1 MCEGLMC
8 RRVCECMRAELNAWC
23 LPWSFR
29 AFCAEEEPGVF
40 LGLSVPSVL
49 KKNLSLA
56 RGVPT
61 WLVPHCSWNSV
72 PLPPRCWDYRQPL
85 YLPDTHMDS
94 GDPDSGP

>member
-1 MCEGLMC
+1 MCEGLMG

-29 AFCAEEEPGVF
+29 AFCAEEE
-40 LGLSVPSVL
+40 
-49 KKNLSLA
+49 SLTCTGG
-56 RGVPT
+56 GVPT
-61 WLVPHCSWNSV
+61 WLVPHCSWNPV